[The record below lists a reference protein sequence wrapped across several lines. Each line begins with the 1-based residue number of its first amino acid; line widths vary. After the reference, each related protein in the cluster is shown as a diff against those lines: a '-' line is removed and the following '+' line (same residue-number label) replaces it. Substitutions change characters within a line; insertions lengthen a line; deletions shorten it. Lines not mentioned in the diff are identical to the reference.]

1 MNLAAKKGVYV
12 HPNSF
17 QFFADDIGS
26 HRQTISI
33 YNPLDK
39 TVKYKV
45 LSTAPKRY
53 LVDEPEGY
61 IEPKSVTELTI
72 KHQKSSFNN
81 NIKDKL
87 RIQILNSQLTVI
99 YKKDLPLDSI
109 VSREEF
115 MIASNMR
122 GAEFVASDLGE
133 YSSTFAHGNNLNSM
147 MNSSPNVMHSKNR
160 NLDNRNTTVS
170 NNNTESS
177 VNYLV
182 ILIGLICLTLI
193 FLPLIGTSE
202 STLPSYM
209 HMTFEA
215 KMFAS
220 FVLGMV
226 TIVILK
232 S

>member
-1 MNLAAKKGVYV
+1 MSSAAKKGVYV

-17 QFFADDIGS
+17 YFFADDIGS
-26 HRQTISI
+26 HRQSISI
-33 YNPLDK
+33 YNPLE
-39 TVKYKV
+39 VVIKYKI

-61 IEPKSVTELTI
+61 IEPKSVMELTI
-72 KHQKSSFNN
+72 RHQKSSFSE

-87 RIQILNSQLTVI
+87 RIQIYNRQLVLI

-109 VSREEF
+109 VSREDF
-115 MIASNMR
+115 MVSSN
-122 GAEFVASDLGE
+122 FKDSDTVPDLGE
-133 YSSTFAHGNNLNSM
+133 YSTSFAHGNNLNSM
-147 MNSSPNVMHSKNR
+147 MNANINNLSSKSR
-160 NLDNRNTTVS
+160 NLESRNQMVT
-170 NNNTESS
+170 NNTESS

-182 ILIGLICLTLI
+182 IIIGLICLTLI
-193 FLPLIGTSE
+193 FLPSIGTKDS
-202 STLPSYM
+202 SIPVYM

-226 TIVILK
+226 TMVILK